1 MIHLVKTKNN
11 RFRSK
16 ATCFYFSATVSLLNY
31 LHLEAYTVY
40 CYVHIDACHHYYF
53 GSLIDNKL
61 KFVANAEMI
70 GKRAQRLYCLHK
82 LLKFHVDQTLMSL
95 FYKSYFEYILKCS
108 IVCRYSN
115 LSVKVKNA
123 LSIIVKANS
132 ILSLII
138 PCTLRFYLLVCGLDF
153 LK

>member
-1 MIHLVKTKNN
+1 M
-11 RFRSK
+11 
-16 ATCFYFSATVSLLNY
+16 
-31 LHLEAYTVY
+31 
-40 CYVHIDACHHYYF
+40 HIDACHYKDL

-95 FYKSYFEYILKCS
+95 FYKSYTESILTFS
-108 IVCRYSN
+108 IICRYSN
-115 LSVKVKNA
+115 LSVKAKNA
-123 LSIIVKANS
+123 LSRIVKVSSKLLGTEQSSHTDLYNRQVVRKANS

-138 PCTLRFYLLVCGLDF
+138 PCTLSLSFYLLVCGLDF
-153 LK
+153 L